1 MRKPLLIILFISLL
15 APIFSP
21 SAIAL
26 TTKSSIA
33 VNNQNIVFNSKI
45 TDYNLYNCSSKETT
59 FTIYNAKKSDK
70 YNNQSNISG
79 KQVVKYKK
87 LQLVDMLNV
96 IYLSDYKKSYYFRCL
111 PDDFPIIAFKQTSNY
126 DIKDGFF
133 LMPYY
138 ARTLSGHTFSSNYLI
153 ITDTNGGVLWY
164 NRTSGAST
172 YLNAIGKNQ
181 LISRGVPNGF
191 HPGTPTLYNS
201 AKVTD
206 LNGKT
211 IEDYQVENYLS
222 RPTFVKENGNILL
235 SQAPNRKNV
244 DISKLNVIL
253 QDQTAG
259 KCIIDK
265 TNVTISGV
273 GITEKDPSGKT
284 VFEVDLTDKIP
295 FTSSSKANIVNQAL
309 DDQPLDCAID
319 IFHQNSITESED
331 GKGYLLSNRWSGV
344 YYIDKASKEV
354 LWHLG
359 SYKSEKSL
367 EILSDPLGTKGP
379 VGQHGGYLT
388 KDNKLLLFDNQTDKH
403 ILARGVEYQIDPN
416 SKKAVYIRSFSL
428 GMEFCVELE
437 GSYNC
442 AATSQGNIELLPKNN
457 LLVSW
462 GNTDGRSQM
471 ATIFSP
477 KGTPLATLSIISPKA
492 NVFALYY
499 ASKDKLDPKELRKTA
514 SSKVTVNH
522 GTYPIKTT
530 K

>member
-1 MRKPLLIILFISLL
+1 MRKPLYLLLIISLL
-15 APIFSP
+15 TSIISP
-21 SAIAL
+21 SATAL
-26 TTKSSIA
+26 TTKSSIG

-45 TDYNLYNCSSKETT
+45 TDYNLYNCSNKETT

-70 YNNQSNISG
+70 YDSQLNISG
-79 KQVVKYKK
+79 KKIIKYKK
-87 LQLVDMLNV
+87 QQLDDMLNV
-96 IYLSDYKKSYYFRCL
+96 IYLSDYKKNYYFRCL
-111 PDDFPIIAFKQTSNY
+111 PDDFPVIAFKQSSNY
-126 DIKDGFF
+126 DIKDGYF

-153 ITDTNGGVLWY
+153 VTDTNGGVLWY
-164 NRTSGAST
+164 NRTSGGSM
-172 YLNAIGKNQ
+172 YLNTLGKNQ

-191 HPGTPTLYNS
+191 HPATPTQYNS
-201 AKVTD
+201 AKITD

-211 IEDYQVENYLS
+211 IKDYQLVEYLS
-222 RPTFVKENGNILL
+222 RPTYVKENGNILL
-235 SQAPNRKNV
+235 TQAPNRKNV
-244 DISKLNVIL
+244 DISKITLTL

-273 GITEKDPSGKT
+273 GITEIDTSGKI

-295 FTSSSKANIVNQAL
+295 FNSSSKANIVNQAL

-344 YYIDKASKEV
+344 FYIDKASKEV
-354 LWHLG
+354 LWHIG

-379 VGQHGGYLT
+379 IAQHGGFLT
-388 KDNKLLLFDNQTDKH
+388 KDNRLFIFDNQTDKH
-403 ILARGVEYQIDPN
+403 ILARGVEYQIDSN

-471 ATIFSP
+471 ATVFSP
-477 KGTPLATLSIISPKA
+477 RGTPLATLSITSPKG
-492 NVFALYY
+492 NVFALFY
-499 ASKDKLDPKELRKTA
+499 ATKDKLDTKELRKTA
-514 SSKVTVNH
+514 SSKITINH
-522 GTYPIKTT
+522 GTYPIKNA

>member
-1 MRKPLLIILFISLL
+1 MRKPLLILLSISLL
-15 APIFSP
+15 TPIFST
-21 SAIAL
+21 SANAL
-26 TTKSSIA
+26 TTKSSIG

-45 TDYNLYNCSSKETT
+45 TDYNLYNCSKKETT

-70 YNNQSNISG
+70 YDNKSNSSG
-79 KQVVKYKK
+79 KKVITYKK
-87 LQLVDMLNV
+87 QQIEDMLNV
-96 IYLSDYKKSYYFRCL
+96 IYLSDYKQSYYFRCL
-111 PDDFPIIAFKQTSNY
+111 PDDFPVIAFKQTKNY

-138 ARTLSGHTFSSNYLI
+138 ARTLSGHTFSSNYLVV
-153 ITDTNGGVLWY
+153 TDTNGAVLWY

-172 YLNAIGKNQ
+172 YLDTLGKNQ

-191 HPGTPTLYNS
+191 HPGTPTIYNS
-201 AKVTD
+201 AKITD
-206 LNGKT
+206 LNGNT
-211 IEDYQVENYLS
+211 IKDYQVENYLS
-222 RPTFVKENGNILL
+222 RPTYVKENGNILL

-295 FTSSSKANIVNQAL
+295 FNSSSKANIVNQAL

-344 YYIDKASKEV
+344 FYIDKASKEI
-354 LWHLG
+354 LWHIG
-359 SYKSEKSL
+359 TYKSEKSL

-379 VGQHGGYLT
+379 IAQHGGFLT
-388 KDNKLLLFDNQTDKH
+388 KDNRLFVFDNQTDKH
-403 ILARGVEYQIDPN
+403 ILARGVEYQIDSN
-416 SKKAVYIRSFSL
+416 SKKAVYLRSFSL

-442 AATSQGNIELLPKNN
+442 ASTSQGNIELLPRNN

-462 GNTDGRSQM
+462 GNTDGRSEM

-477 KGTPLATLSIISPKA
+477 KGIPLATLSITSPKG

-499 ASKDKLDPKELRKTA
+499 TSKDKLDTEELRKTA
-514 SSKVTVNH
+514 SSKITINH
-522 GTYPIKTT
+522 GTYPIKNA